1 MRYTT
6 IIDISEFPAIYRN
19 RNARLLYIHMALKAG
34 YHDYDRDLLTT
45 SIRSLSSQTGLTVSA
60 VRHAL
65 LQLESCQLLTRDGLA
80 WRVKKFVLEEKPS
93 SRRQANTTKI
103 TGELTEAMRKQKAEE
118 EQRIRVLEEWFRTAP
133 RDELERALGNLQ
145 AHRHYIVNGQRIYP
159 TAKAIEA
166 IIDKL
171 KKT

>member
-6 IIDISEFPAIYRN
+6 VIDISEIPAIYRN
-19 RNARLLYIHMALKAG
+19 RNARLLYIHMAMKAG
-34 YHDYDRDLLTT
+34 YHDYDRDLLTI
-45 SIRSLSSQTGLTVSA
+45 SIRSLASQTGLTVSA

-65 LQLESCQLLTRDGLA
+65 LQLEAHQLLTRDGLA

-93 SRRQANTTKI
+93 IRRQANTSKTS
-103 TGELTEAMRKQKAEE
+103 TELTEAMRKQKAEE

-145 AHRHYIVNGQRIYP
+145 SHRNYLVNGQRIYP

-171 KKT
+171 KKV

>member
-65 LQLESCQLLTRDGLA
+65 AQLEDNQLLTRDGLA
-80 WRVKKFVLEEKPS
+80 WRIKKFVIEEKPS
-93 SRRQANTTKI
+93 SRRQTNSSKSSA
-103 TGELTEAMRKQKAEE
+103 ELTEAMRKQKAEE
-118 EQRIRVLEEWFRTAP
+118 EQRIRVLEEWFRKAS

-145 AHRHYIVNGQRIYP
+145 AHRNYLVNGQRIYP

-166 IIDKL
+166 ITDKL
-171 KKT
+171 KKL